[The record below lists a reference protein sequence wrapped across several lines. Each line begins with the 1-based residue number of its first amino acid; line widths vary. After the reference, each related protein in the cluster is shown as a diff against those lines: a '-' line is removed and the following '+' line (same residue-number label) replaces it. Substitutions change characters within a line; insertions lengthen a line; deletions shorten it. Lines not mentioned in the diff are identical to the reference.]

1 MFKRTDMNKL
11 LGMFLLVG
19 TLISTNLFAEEIAW
33 VKDINNAFELAQKEQ
48 KTVMVLVE
56 GENCRWCK
64 KMKHRTLADENVQ
77 KKLKSY
83 ITVKVMREDDDAVKD
98 LPIIDGV
105 PSVFFMSAEKK
116 VIESVI
122 GYFNIEDFLSYISDV
137 EKKTLNEKK

>member
-1 MFKRTDMNKL
+1 MHKLL
-11 LGMFLLVG
+11 LGMFLLAG
-19 TLISTNLFAEEIAW
+19 TLFLTNLFAEEIVW
-33 VKDINNAFELAQKEQ
+33 VKDINSAFELAKKEQ

-83 ITVKVMREDDDAVKD
+83 ITVKVMREDADATDD

-105 PSVFFMSAEKK
+105 PSVFFMTPQKE

-122 GYFNIEDFLSYISDV
+122 GYFNVEDFLSYISDV
-137 EKKTLNEKK
+137 EKKKLKAKSL